1 MMSMRK
7 FLVCGA
13 AFLSA
18 SVFAQGGYVGV
29 SVGQSDIGVSGWDD
43 DTSFG
48 VVAGYQ
54 LNDNLALEA
63 GYTMY
68 GDFEESGEPLNS
80 EDLQGINLNVVGSL
94 PINEKVSLFAK
105 GGLLFW
111 TSDHTYYDSFYDQ
124 SVTDSYDDTDIVLGL
139 GIKVNIAP
147 QLSLVGEYQ
156 RADIGEADL
165 SNFSVGARY
174 HF

>member
-7 FLVCGA
+7 FLVCGT

-29 SVGQSDIGVSGWDD
+29 SVGQSDLGVSGAED
-43 DTSFG
+43 DTSYG
-48 VVAGYQ
+48 IMAGYQ

-68 GDFEESGEPLNS
+68 GDFEYSDSPEYS

-94 PINEKVSLFAK
+94 PVNETVSLFAK
-105 GGLLFW
+105 GGFLFW
-111 TSDHTYYDSFYDQ
+111 TSDYTYNGQNIANTNDG
-124 SVTDSYDDTDIVLGL
+124 TDLVLGF
-139 GIKVNIAP
+139 GVEANITP
-147 QLSLVGEYQ
+147 QLSVTGEYQ
-156 RADIGEADL
+156 RADIEQVDL